1 MTLLYPNGWD
11 TVCSTKQCCPQYCTH
26 VTNGWQKMESSCRTR
41 RPCILQLSVCLSLHL
56 SDWYL
61 VLEDR
66 KYKNSK
72 INWWD
77 NVYGFDMSC
86 MKKVAVSEP
95 LVDCCE
101 NHQVCC
107 RSQKFIEFDLYKV
120 TLFSSEHP
128 SSPMPV
134 SMKICL
140 GEGRRSFIQRK
151 NRDNSYSK
159 RVYSWIISLLS
170 MWIFQDQGTS
180 SFQHWTVWWIYPL
193 ETNDILSPCKY
204 QISIQNAVISIIFRI
219 TSQWVVEKKYKLNSQ
234 WNQMGKINATWIWTW
249 K

>member
-1 MTLLYPNGWD
+1 MGYCLLYETMLP
-11 TVCSTKQCCPQYCTH
+11 TVLYARDKWLAKDGIIMPDKASMYITAIGMSTITPIGYK
-26 VTNGWQKMESSCRTR
+26 
-41 RPCILQLSVCLSLHL
+41 
-56 SDWYL
+56 YL
-61 VLEDR
+61 LLEDR

-120 TLFSSEHP
+120 TPFSLKYPALRCQSI
-128 SSPMPV
+128 
-134 SMKICL
+134 KIFL
-140 GEGRRSFIQRK
+140 GKGRRSFIQRK

-159 RVYSWIISLLS
+159 RIYSWAISLLS
-170 MWIFQDQGTS
+170 M
-180 SFQHWTVWWIYPL
+180 
-193 ETNDILSPCKY
+193 
-204 QISIQNAVISIIFRI
+204 
-219 TSQWVVEKKYKLNSQ
+219 
-234 WNQMGKINATWIWTW
+234 
-249 K
+249 

>member
-1 MTLLYPNGWD
+1 MAGKRRNHHAGQGVHVYYSYRYAFYS
-11 TVCSTKQCCPQYCTH
+11 TVKFPPIGYKY
-26 VTNGWQKMESSCRTR
+26 V
-41 RPCILQLSVCLSLHL
+41 L
-56 SDWYL
+56 
-61 VLEDR
+61 LEDR

-120 TLFSSEHP
+120 TPFSLKYP
-128 SSPMPV
+128 SSPMI
-134 SMKICL
+134 KIFL

-159 RVYSWIISLLS
+159 RIYSWAISLLS
-170 MWIFQDQGTS
+170 M
-180 SFQHWTVWWIYPL
+180 
-193 ETNDILSPCKY
+193 
-204 QISIQNAVISIIFRI
+204 
-219 TSQWVVEKKYKLNSQ
+219 
-234 WNQMGKINATWIWTW
+234 
-249 K
+249 

>member
-1 MTLLYPNGWD
+1 MFAAKAGAKKVIGIDCSNIIDRARQIVKQNDLDHIITLIKGKVEEVSLPDNIQKVRFYMYVRFLTLYRLILSYPNGWG
-11 TVCSTKQCCPQYCTH
+11 TVCSTKQCCQQYCMP
-26 VTNGWQKMESSCRTR
+26 VTSGWQKVESSCPTR
-41 RPCILQLSVCLSLHL
+41 RPCILQLSVCPPCIL
-56 SDWYL
+56 SDGLYL
-61 VLEDR
+61 PLEDR

-120 TLFSSEHP
+120 TPFSLKYS

-134 SMKICL
+134 D
-140 GEGRRSFIQRK
+140 K
-151 NRDNSYSK
+151 N
-159 RVYSWIISLLS
+159 
-170 MWIFQDQGTS
+170 
-180 SFQHWTVWWIYPL
+180 
-193 ETNDILSPCKY
+193 
-204 QISIQNAVISIIFRI
+204 IFR
-219 TSQWVVEKKYKLNSQ
+219 
-234 WNQMGKINATWIWTW
+234 
-249 K
+249 